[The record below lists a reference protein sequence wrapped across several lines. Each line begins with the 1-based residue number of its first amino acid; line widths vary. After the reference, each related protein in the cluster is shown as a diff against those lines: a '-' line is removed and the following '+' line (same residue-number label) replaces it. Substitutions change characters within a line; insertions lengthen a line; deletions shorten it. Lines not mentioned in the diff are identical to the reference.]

1 MVYAAVRDVCDEFY
15 WYGTLVPRLWAALG
29 RGCYHHA
36 LGVRRDI
43 LAARSHGE
51 GVDDGSG
58 PPISGS
64 AASAARWDFEEFEDC
79 DARWLWASDGTCAF
93 EFERGQTYYDFLR
106 VAHPSGLLLRLEE
119 NAPAPRRCDPLPV
132 DDHVLPHERFED
144 SHSPPPSSSFLLII
158 SNNY

>member
-1 MVYAAVRDVCDEFY
+1 MPSGFAFVPLALFNGGRPGKGAQKLIQMVYTAVRDVCDEFY

-29 RGCYHHA
+29 RGCFHHA

-58 PPISGS
+58 PPIPGP

-79 DARWLWASDGTCAF
+79 DARWSWASDGTCAF

-106 VAHPSGLLLRLEE
+106 AAHP
-119 NAPAPRRCDPLPV
+119 AWFAATA
-132 DDHVLPHERFED
+132 
-144 SHSPPPSSSFLLII
+144 
-158 SNNY
+158 